1 MLKSDVDSEENLSRL
16 NLNLTMFL
24 DHFPSILTEEN
35 IVPRATALHFGSG
48 SVDDC
53 KTDQKTWATNDT
65 YHDMKRNEEH
75 KLN

>member
-1 MLKSDVDSEENLSRL
+1 
-16 NLNLTMFL
+16 MFL
-24 DHFPSILTEEN
+24 GHFPSILTEEN

-65 YHDMKRNEEH
+65 YHDMKHNEEH

>member
-1 MLKSDVDSEENLSRL
+1 MLKSDVDSEEDLSRL

-48 SVDDC
+48 SVDE
-53 KTDQKTWATNDT
+53 TDQKTWATNDT